1 MQYSLRV
8 IRWVGRGVIRVTTS
22 GKSWIE
28 WQLGEGNMYKL
39 RRKKEWEK
47 SDHLE
52 EERKDDWNR
61 LRRSNQGH
69 TIFFFFYGNWC
80 QGKGVTKRS
89 GPFILH
95 LAGDC
100 TKTRKRKGSF
110 ISPKMAD

>member
-1 MQYSLRV
+1 MS
-8 IRWVGRGVIRVTTS
+8 WVT
-22 GKSWIE
+22 
-28 WQLGEGNMYKL
+28 GEGNMYKL

-47 SDHLE
+47 NDHLE

-61 LRRSNQGH
+61 LRSSNQGH
-69 TIFFFFYGNWC
+69 RIFFFNGNWC
-80 QGKGVTKRS
+80 QEKGVTKRS

-110 ISPKMAD
+110 ISPKMAE